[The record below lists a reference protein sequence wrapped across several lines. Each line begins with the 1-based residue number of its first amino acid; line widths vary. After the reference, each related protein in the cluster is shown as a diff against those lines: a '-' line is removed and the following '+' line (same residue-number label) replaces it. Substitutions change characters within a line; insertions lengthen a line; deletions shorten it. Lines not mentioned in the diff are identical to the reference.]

1 MTKAVLFAT
10 ALSALT
16 LAACGRQEPEPAPA
30 PPPPAPMTEQAALPA
45 ASAEPAAAAA
55 PAPVAAAPSP
65 AAVAPPRPARPAAPA
80 PQTSASLDACMEGA
94 NTTIQMRE
102 CAGAEFKRQ
111 DNRLNAEYRAA
122 QDRLTG
128 AQFTVLRNEQREW
141 LRRGTG
147 CRQGEGTIAPV
158 DFALCQ
164 ARETGSRADYIAS
177 YRG

>member
-1 MTKAVLFAT
+1 
-10 ALSALT
+10 
-16 LAACGRQEPEPAPA
+16 
-30 PPPPAPMTEQAALPA
+30 
-45 ASAEPAAAAA
+45 
-55 PAPVAAAPSP
+55 
-65 AAVAPPRPARPAAPA
+65 
-80 PQTSASLDACMEGA
+80 MEGA
-94 NTTIQMRE
+94 NTTLQMRE
-102 CAGAEFKRQ
+102 CAGAEYKRQ
-111 DNRLNAEYRAA
+111 DDRLNAEYRAA

-164 ARETGSRADYIAS
+164 ARETGARADYIAS

>member
-1 MTKAVLFAT
+1 
-10 ALSALT
+10 
-16 LAACGRQEPEPAPA
+16 
-30 PPPPAPMTEQAALPA
+30 
-45 ASAEPAAAAA
+45 
-55 PAPVAAAPSP
+55 
-65 AAVAPPRPARPAAPA
+65 
-80 PQTSASLDACMEGA
+80 MEGA
-94 NTTIQMRE
+94 STTAQMRE
-102 CAGAEFKRQ
+102 CAGAEYKRQ
-111 DNRLNAEYRAA
+111 DDRLNAEYGAA

-128 AQFTVLRNEQREW
+128 AQFTALRNEQREW

>member
-1 MTKAVLFAT
+1 MIKAVLFAT
-10 ALSALT
+10 ALSTLT

-30 PPPPAPMTEQAALPA
+30 PPPPAPMTEQASLPA
-45 ASAEPAAAAA
+45 APAEPAASSASVAPLPPAAA
-55 PAPVAAAPSP
+55 PV
-65 AAVAPPRPARPAAPA
+65 RPTPPA
-80 PQTSASLDACMEGA
+80 PQSSASLDACMEGA
-94 NTTIQMRE
+94 NTTVQMRE
-102 CAGAEFKRQ
+102 CAGAEYKRQ
-111 DNRLNAEYRAA
+111 DDRLNAEYRAA

-128 AQFTVLRNEQREW
+128 AQFTLLRNEQREW

-164 ARETGSRADYIAS
+164 ARETGARADYIAS